1 MKNLL
6 RRSGLMLSMMLVM
19 SAMTF
24 AQSFEGVI
32 QFTKTKGPIVSTYKY
47 YVKGEHIR
55 VEEINKEGEIEG
67 IMLVNT
73 KENTVMALSPERK
86 IYMDVPNDRKLP
98 VPSVEVAKMKNRKEI
113 NGYQC
118 AEWKVTN
125 ASEGRVV
132 TYWVAEGEFDFFIP
146 LLKTLKRKER
156 LSTYFQA
163 LEGTDGMFTFEG
175 VETLKDGTE
184 IERLEVTKVLKGDIG
199 LDMFVLPAGY
209 TKFEK

>member
-6 RRSGLMLSMMLVM
+6 RRSGLMLVLLLGV

-24 AQSFEGVI
+24 GQAFEGVI
-32 QFTKTKGPIVSTYKY
+32 QFTKKKGPIVSTYKY

-55 VEEINKEGEIEG
+55 VEEINKEGSVEG

-86 IYMDVPNDRKLP
+86 IYMDVPNDRSLAI
-98 VPSVEVAKMKNRKEI
+98 PSVEVAKMKNRKEL
-113 NGYQC
+113 NGFQC

-132 TYWVAEGEFDFFIP
+132 TYWVAEGEFDFFVP

-156 LSTYFQA
+156 LSTYFTA
-163 LEGTDGMFTFEG
+163 LEGTGGMFPFEG
-175 VETLKDGTE
+175 TERLKDGTE
-184 IERLEVTKVLKGDIG
+184 VESLEVTKVLKGTIG
-199 LDMFVLPAGY
+199 IDMFVLPAGY